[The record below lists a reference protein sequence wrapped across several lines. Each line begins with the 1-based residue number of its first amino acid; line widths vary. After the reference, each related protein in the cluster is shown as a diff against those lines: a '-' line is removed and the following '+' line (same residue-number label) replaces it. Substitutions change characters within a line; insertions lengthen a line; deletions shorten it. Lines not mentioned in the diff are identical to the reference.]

1 MSEKMSERIIDVVY
15 SDNSEAVRAIIGRR
29 HILRILRGF
38 VESGREKILKES
50 LVSCYYDPEVSMTE
64 DGQFEELRSYAKRL
78 IGNIPD
84 WMSFDEFFDEFE
96 PELKERYEKSISER
110 KEFNDRYEKAIAN
123 EKQCENS

>member
-1 MSEKMSERIIDVVY
+1 MKISESIIETVY
-15 SDNSEAVRAIIGRR
+15 SNNSEAVQALIGRR

-50 LVSCYYDPEVSMTE
+50 LVSCYYEPSASMTE

-78 IGNIPD
+78 IVHIPD

-96 PELKERYEKSISER
+96 PELK
-110 KEFNDRYEKAIAN
+110 DRYERAIS
-123 EKQCENS
+123 EQKKQCENS